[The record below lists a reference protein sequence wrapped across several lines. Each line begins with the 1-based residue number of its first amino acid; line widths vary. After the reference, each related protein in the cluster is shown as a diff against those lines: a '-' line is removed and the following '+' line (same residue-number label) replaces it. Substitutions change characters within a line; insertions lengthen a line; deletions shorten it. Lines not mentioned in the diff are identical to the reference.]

1 MRSVMKRMMVIVMIV
16 AVLTAQMPGEAAAAA
31 KPIMMSLNY
40 STVLVKVHGKQTLG
54 VSSIAPNGASKA
66 VKYEIANR
74 KVATVSKKGV
84 VKGKKVGITTIRVTS
99 KKNKKLKKLVKVIVA
114 DKVPTKV
121 KMSSSSLKMKV
132 AQTKTLKATVTPAK
146 VLNVY
151 KKGSWVSTDTETVSV
166 SSKGVLT
173 AHQEGTVSI
182 IFTTLN
188 GKRAVCQVTVTADQA
203 AAVTEAPAAVNTPI
217 PAIPAQPSSG
227 AAVTSAGAVTR

>member
-16 AVLTAQMPGEAAAAA
+16 AVLTAQMPGKAAAAA

-40 STVLVKVHGKQTLG
+40 STVLVKVHGKQKLG

-74 KVATVSKKGV
+74 KVATVSQKGV
-84 VKGKKVGITTIRVTS
+84 VKGKKIGVTTIRVTS
-99 KKNKKLKKLVKVIVA
+99 KKNKKLRKLVKVIVA

-121 KMSSSSLKMKV
+121 KMSSSLKMKV
-132 AQTKTLKATVTPAK
+132 AQKKTLKASVSPAK
-146 VLNVY
+146 MLKVY
-151 KKGSWVSTDTETVSV
+151 KKGSWISTDTETVSV

-173 AHQEGTVSI
+173 AHREGTVSV

-188 GKRAVCQVTVTADQA
+188 GKRAVCQVTVMVDQA
-203 AAVTEAPAAVNTPI
+203 AAATTTVVPAAVNTPV
-217 PAIPAQPSSG
+217 PAQPSSG
-227 AAVTSAGAVTR
+227 AAVTSTGAVTR